1 MLTVTVDGLKPA
13 ACSASASAMCA
24 PPSRAQY
31 AVVCSAVGLASMGVG
46 GTRFTLATMGANQFA
61 GIKQQASFFNWFFFT
76 FYAASFLS
84 STAIVY
90 VEDNL
95 GWGWGFWIGL
105 AANVLGSALFFIGA
119 PYYTRDNPRASPF
132 TGLLRVVVASFRKR
146 KAVISSQPADYY
158 YGDHG
163 VDANPPTS
171 WFR

>member
-1 MLTVTVDGLKPA
+1 MKPA
-13 ACSASASAMCA
+13 ACEASALCA

-31 AVVCSAVGLASMGVG
+31 AVVCSAVGLATIGVG
-46 GTRFTLATMGANQFA
+46 GTRYTLATMGANQFE
-61 GIKQQASFFNWFFFT
+61 GMKQQASYFNWYFFT
-76 FYAASFLS
+76 FYGAAFLS

-105 AANVLGSALFFIGA
+105 AANVVGLALFFIGT

-132 TGLLRVVVASFRKR
+132 TGLLRVVVASIRNR

-158 YGDHG
+158 YGDQG
-163 VDANPPTS
+163 ADADAPTN